1 MPVPFPDDH
10 PDEVAPGSALADRVV
25 VSTPASAVDAVDAAV
40 AALDDIDH
48 DIARA
53 VAAAIVDRLVRAV
66 GPSLLPL
73 VAEEIARALAVREGR
88 ADRLPPA
95 PANGSGHP
103 VPDDAETP
111 AR

>member
-1 MPVPFPDDH
+1 M
-10 PDEVAPGSALADRVV
+10 
-25 VSTPASAVDAVDAAV
+25 
-40 AALDDIDH
+40 
-48 DIARA
+48 
-53 VAAAIVDRLVRAV
+53 AAAIVDRLVRAV